1 MKLRIISL
9 FLFTFVPTIVYASEL
24 VYTPV
29 NPNFGGNPLNSS
41 HLFNGANA
49 INDYKAPKED
59 SLFEQ
64 ESPLDR
70 LTSSLESRL
79 ISQLLADVGNGNTGQ
94 LVTDDFILNI
104 VDDSGGLLIQI
115 VDKETGNLR
124 NTSERINTRLI
135 SS

>member
-9 FLFTFVPTIVYASEL
+9 FLLTAISTIAIASEL
-24 VYTPV
+24 VYTPI
-29 NPNFGGNPLNSS
+29 NPSFGGNPLNSS

-64 ESPLDR
+64 ESALDR

-104 VDDSGGLLIQI
+104 VDDSGALLIQVI
-115 VDKETGNLR
+115 DKATGE
-124 NTSERINTRLI
+124 TSEIQVSGLTPD
-135 SS
+135 

>member
-9 FLFTFVPTIVYASEL
+9 FLFIFVPVVVYASEL

-64 ESPLDR
+64 ESALDR

-94 LVTDDFILNI
+94 LITDDFILNI

-115 VDKETGNLR
+115 VDKETGE
-124 NTSERINTRLI
+124 TSEIQVSGLTPD
-135 SS
+135 